1 VSTLIRD
8 ARTHEINSVIQ
19 TSSQDGMID
28 MDRCLADLVHRGEVT
43 VEHAYEHSMDPKTFE
58 RYL

>member
-1 VSTLIRD
+1 
-8 ARTHEINSVIQ
+8 
-19 TSSQDGMID
+19 MID